1 MSYSALNQESGINP
15 SLVFGGYI
23 SLTGWGKFTTSRSG
37 FSLKPAG
44 ISWRTLSG
52 IRTSKRTNQKD

>member
-52 IRTSKRTNQKD
+52 IHTSKRTNQKD